1 MFGLWNASSL
11 FSCQSWQPI
20 RHVLPKISAA
30 GSAPI
35 LVVGTVHDPATP
47 YAAAG
52 VLAKTLG
59 TGHLLSSNGQG
70 HTAYGQS
77 SCIDTKVNDYLI
89 DLTVPAAGTL
99 CQ

>member
-1 MFGLWNASSL
+1 V
-11 FSCQSWQPI
+11 
-20 RHVLPKISAA
+20 RHVLPKITAA

-59 TGHLLSSNGQG
+59 TGHLLSWNGEG
-70 HTAYGQS
+70 HTAYGRGS
-77 SCIDTKVNDYLI
+77 TCIDTKVNDYLI
-89 DLTVPAAGTL
+89 DLSVPPAGTL